1 MLEVAI
7 ASPRQRRANRKMLYL
22 IEQYKLAHPDEG
34 TEASPHLAAP
44 WAIKQGLWKRPP
56 IEPEEILRRLMCRA
70 LRDDYMEDPQH
81 RWVRKHHP
89 VIVEVKTKDG
99 IKRYSTWYD
108 IYEMPPEKMRGSLQ
122 LRRRAALADVQQLK
136 FDFDS
141 YNDNNNF
148 GATLQAMDF
157 DFNKDLAEMAEPVTY
172 PSEAPEDS
180 DEESEEDII
189 L

>member
-1 MLEVAI
+1 MLEVTAT
-7 ASPRQRRANRKMLYL
+7 PRQRRANQKMLYL
-22 IEQYKLAHPDEG
+22 LEQYKLAHPDAGPED
-34 TEASPHLAAP
+34 APHLAAP

-56 IEPEEILRRLMCRA
+56 IQPEEILRRLMCRA
-70 LRDDYMEDPQH
+70 LRDDYIEDQEH

-89 VIVEVKTKDG
+89 VIEEVKTKDG
-99 IKRYSTWYD
+99 VKRYSTWYE

-141 YNDNNNF
+141 YNDHNEF
-148 GATLQAMDF
+148 GATLPPMDF
-157 DFNKDLAEMAEPVTY
+157 DFNKDLAEMELPATY
-172 PSEAPEDS
+172 SDEAPEC
-180 DEESEEDII
+180 DEDESEEDII